1 MSRDD
6 IAAAVLARE
15 DVAKYMKGP
24 NGEPD
29 AEAEARVVGYLH
41 ELQTTQRYRFYRALQ
56 HPLYPILRKVDRIY
70 EHGEYA
76 KDATTGGHAV
86 YVSNHKSHLDYLVQP
101 LALDDLGIRPP
112 LVAAGINLFG
122 GALGLLHRHVTGA
135 IPIRRNSKDPAY
147 LITLRSYVAEVLAR
161 RDVLYYAEGGRS
173 YSGELKSPKTGLLQA
188 ALHADRTHLSVLPM
202 SVSYDI
208 VLEDRILARQA
219 VKKAS
224 RPFAQEFA
232 EMVRHAVGFNTR
244 AFVTFGKK
252 IPLIEYDPES
262 RKDLVS
268 LAHRIQREIGLL
280 YKVLPTALVASTVRP
295 QMTRHELAGRIDEL
309 LGHLREQH
317 ANLGVANGRQAVD
330 EGVEALIER
339 GILVSER
346 QHLRVRDRIVLKYYA
361 RTIEHLVPTRRR
373 ATH

>member
-1 MSRDD
+1 VSRDD

-15 DVAKYMKGP
+15 DVAKYMRGP

-29 AEAEARVVGYLH
+29 AEAEARVIGYLH

-101 LALDDLGIRPP
+101 LALDDQGIRPP

-202 SVSYDI
+202 AVSYDI

-219 VKKAS
+219 VKKTS

-262 RKDLVS
+262 RKDLVA

-280 YKVLPTALVASTVRP
+280 YKVVPTALVASTVRP

-309 LGHLREQH
+309 LGHLRDQH
-317 ANLGVANGRQAVD
+317 ANLAVTSGRQAVE

-339 GILVSER
+339 GILVSDR